1 MNQLEIALIN
11 FKANLKTSIVNKY
24 LDENGKHDLLLSEN
38 IRKQYKK
45 EHPKI
50 QKINTIIKS
59 GHKHPSR
66 PLISSSIILNRIF
79 SK

>member
-11 FKANLKTSIVNKY
+11 FKANLKTNVVSKY
-24 LDENGKHDLLLSEN
+24 LDEKGKYNPLLSES
-38 IRKQYKK
+38 IRKQYKIN
-45 EHPKI
+45 HPKI
-50 QKINTIIKS
+50 QKVNTIIKS

-66 PLISSSIILNRIF
+66 PLITSSILLNRIF